1 MVWHRVGA
9 QVATGVAR
17 RDGGRMAEKGG
28 QEMVLLEPAMAT
40 FAFVA
45 ELLLSDR
52 DRFDLRSQLV
62 APAFFACQGLQARLA
77 THSCCSCDD
86 YVFHVASVLLRYYA
100 VSLGASLWR
109 TVASVVAAA
118 FFSFCHAA
126 GWSSNGR
133 CSLSQLSRQLRE
145 LRL

>member
-45 ELLLSDR
+45 ELR
-52 DRFDLRSQLV
+52 I
-62 APAFFACQGLQARLA
+62 
-77 THSCCSCDD
+77 
-86 YVFHVASVLLRYYA
+86 
-100 VSLGASLWR
+100 
-109 TVASVVAAA
+109 
-118 FFSFCHAA
+118 
-126 GWSSNGR
+126 
-133 CSLSQLSRQLRE
+133 E
-145 LRL
+145 